1 MGMIVRYSN
10 EINSLKTGALT
21 EVELDLFITAIY
33 LLKDKK
39 TDTITLPFAE
49 FRNLAEIK
57 GNHSDRLI
65 KNIESMSTKLI
76 NMNQKVTLPNGVIKM
91 FNFFRTITIDP
102 NDNIVTLAVNQDFQY
117 LINDLIGNY
126 TEYDLKH
133 MVGLSSKYSKQL
145 FKLLKQFDNNLVHSR
160 KFCLKKTD
168 DFKESLGIPSGYD
181 RAHFAKLLLKITDEL
196 KPYFLN
202 LKLEK
207 LNKDQEIVKSG
218 QKTKYLKWT
227 WENEAG
233 IMKLIN
239 KKSSKYPKEMK
250 EIEKTNKNKET
261 KKTIVDA
268 EIVTETKLKN
278 KKTIDSLEQNK
289 LSLSMDIMSDKN
301 FTMSEKLPWL
311 SELSEIHDVTAYLVF
326 VIKFE
331 EFKKN
336 R

>member
-76 NMNQKVTLPNGVIKM
+76 NMNQKVMLPNGVIKM

-181 RAHFAKLLLKITDEL
+181 RAHFAKLLLKITDEI

-227 WENEAG
+227 WENETG

-250 EIEKTNKNKET
+250 EVEKTNKNKET